1 VIKDMYTI
9 GKAAEYCSISR
20 GTLWRWVKS
29 GELRASLTPGGH
41 HRILTEDLEAFVL
54 KKGMY
59 PLAYKRFSKKRI
71 LIVDDDPQ
79 IRDLL
84 SKMLSAQRYETEVA
98 SSGYGV
104 GANVVKFKPGL
115 IILDLIMPDIDGFK
129 VCRQVKEDPET
140 SHIKIFAITGYDTK
154 ENRDRIID
162 AGADDYLAKPVV
174 MDTLL
179 RHVENL
185 LNNKPYL
192 KGNQE

>member
-79 IRDLL
+79 IRDML
-84 SKMLSAQRYETEVA
+84 SKMLKAQRYETEVA

-104 GANVVKFKPGL
+104 GCKVVKFKPGL
-115 IILDLIMPDIDGFK
+115 IILDLFMPDIDGFK
-129 VCRQVKEDPET
+129 VCRQIKEDPDT
-140 SHIKIFAITGYDTK
+140 SHIKILAITGYDTK
-154 ENRDRIID
+154 ENRDRIME
-162 AGADDYLAKPVV
+162 AGADGCLAKPIERVV
-174 MDTLL
+174 LL
-179 RHVENL
+179 QRVEEL
-185 LNNKPYL
+185 LSK
-192 KGNQE
+192 KTVTT